1 MKQMSTRITVSLPD
15 DTYRRAESYAAYAQR
30 EISEIIVAALATSLP
45 SLEVIEELRGIANLP
60 DAEVAALTDLRMEH
74 EADRRLSAL
83 LSRQQ
88 SGQLTDLARA
98 ELAALMQEYE
108 VALLRQSQALAEAVR
123 RGLRPPLNP

>member
-1 MKQMSTRITVSLPD
+1 MKEMSTRITVSLPD